1 MVWCLACCL
10 CCLEKG
16 EGLDEATLLGK
27 LAYTLLQLDLL
38 FKNFGGTFYLFLFF
52 GYAGS
57 LLCMGFL
64 YLQ

>member
-1 MVWCLACCL
+1 MVWCLVCCW

-38 FKNFGGTFYLFLFF
+38 FKNLGGTFYLFLFF
-52 GYAGS
+52 GCAGS